1 MPARGFFP
9 KTLRESLLSAD
20 IICMA
25 KQPARK
31 KRSTGTGT
39 KRRKKKSKGFRLGS
53 SFWILLILLIGIVF
67 YIFHDELGNVI
78 SNNKYLSRFM
88 KEDKPLVVEDIE
100 TPESKRGTASAEKNI
115 PKKETPKDTGKDTI
129 IKMGNQV
136 VSSEKD
142 KQAPKKQEMPKQ
154 IQSTIR
160 DSALFFVFISESGDI
175 KLSKINRKVQV
186 SGSPLQAVI
195 EVLLDGLN
203 ADELNQGYLSL
214 IPDGTKLKSIRVSD
228 GIATMDFSEEFM
240 FNTFGSEGMKTQLKQ
255 IIYTASEFPTVRAV
269 QFLIDGKKVSY
280 MSESIYTEKPLSKDS
295 F

>member
-1 MPARGFFP
+1 MG
-9 KTLRESLLSAD
+9 
-20 IICMA
+20 

-31 KRSTGTGT
+31 TRSTSTR
-39 KRRKKKSKGFRLGS
+39 KRKKKSKGFRLGP
-53 SFWILLILLIGIVF
+53 SFWIALFVLLGVIFIVS
-67 YIFHDELGNVI
+67 HKGLEKMI
-78 SNNKYLSRFM
+78 SNSRLFDGLK

>member
-1 MPARGFFP
+1 
-9 KTLRESLLSAD
+9 
-20 IICMA
+20 MA

-31 KRSTGTGT
+31 RCSTGTGT

-115 PKKETPKDTGKDTI
+115 PKKEAPKDTGKDTI

-160 DSALFFVFISESGDI
+160 DSALYFVFISESGDI